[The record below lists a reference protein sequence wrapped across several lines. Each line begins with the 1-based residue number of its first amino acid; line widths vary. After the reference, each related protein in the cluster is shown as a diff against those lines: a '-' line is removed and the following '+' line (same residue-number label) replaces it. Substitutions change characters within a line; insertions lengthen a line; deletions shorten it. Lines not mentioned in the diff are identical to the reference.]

1 MDFHQDYSSHRQYKL
16 SMILNVMD
24 ELFAVNLKL
33 YRDTTMYDRRHLFSV
48 INMTKLQLVGT
59 ISGLDLQAHKLIPEV
74 GK

>member
-33 YRDTTMYDRRHLFSV
+33 YRDTTMYDRRHLISA
-48 INMTKLQLVGT
+48 INMMKIQLVVTT
-59 ISGLDLQAHKLIPEV
+59 ISGSDLQAHKLV
-74 GK
+74 QF

>member
-33 YRDTTMYDRRHLFSV
+33 YRDTTMCDRRHLFFSYENS
-48 INMTKLQLVGT
+48 IGLHHDFRFGPTGSQVGT
-59 ISGLDLQAHKLIPEV
+59 ILKLL
-74 GK
+74 